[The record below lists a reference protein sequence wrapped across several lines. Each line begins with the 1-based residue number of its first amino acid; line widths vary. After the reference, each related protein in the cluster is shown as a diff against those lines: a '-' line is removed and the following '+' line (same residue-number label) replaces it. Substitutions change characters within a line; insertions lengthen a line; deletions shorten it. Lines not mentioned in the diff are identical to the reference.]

1 MPTALPTLYI
11 PTALPTL
18 YTPTALPTLYTPT
31 ALPTAL
37 AAKAKPPWT
46 SAMLFVLGRQQSS
59 PNTSPKSPTSLVD
72 GPGIYRLTALAKY
85 SSDYEGSVFKGR
97 RPGVFHAR
105 WYVQTKSLSTALQK
119 IISSY
124 ASVSLSVGCRRR
136 SVAQL
141 TLVVTFHR
149 YLMYCGLIGGTKSN
163 TRMVKNPT

>member
-11 PTALPTL
+11 
-18 YTPTALPTLYTPT
+18 PTALPTLYTPT

-85 SSDYEGSVFKGR
+85 SSDYEGSAFNINNDK

-105 WYVQTKSLSTALQK
+105 WYVQTKSVSTALHFEK
-119 IISSY
+119 IILSY
-124 ASVSLSVGCRRR
+124 ASVSLSVGCWRR

-163 TRMVKNPT
+163 TRMVKIKTPT